1 MKYTKLGKSD
11 VTVSRIC
18 IGCMGFGVPVPGGH
32 QWTLDY
38 ESTKAIISYALE
50 KGINFFDTAMA
61 YSGGTSE
68 EFIGRAFRELT
79 TRDKVVIATKYS
91 PRREADPRSDSPGN
105 RWYVEA
111 AWHGLCGSLYHA
123 QLGLRHPH

>member
-50 KGINFFDTAMA
+50 NTAYNFMVGPNAADL
-61 YSGGTSE
+61 GTV
-68 EFIGRAFRELT
+68 L
-79 TRDKVVIATKYS
+79 KVTI
-91 PRREADPRSDSPGN
+91 
-105 RWYVEA
+105 
-111 AWHGLCGSLYHA
+111 
-123 QLGLRHPH
+123 